1 MSAASQNLARRSVR
15 GRLAGHT
22 PGGRVAGY
30 AFLIA
35 LALVS
40 VGPLV
45 WMVLT
50 SLKPASAV
58 FNGPL
63 VPQHPQ
69 LNAYAYVI
77 GNLGIGSYF
86 LNSVIVTSI
95 TVIGVIVASSLAG
108 YAFAF
113 LPIPGKRV
121 VFGVLM
127 SALLIPAALFL
138 IPAFIELRTLGLLNT
153 QLGLALVHTGAGVPF
168 AIFLMRS
175 FFENIPTELR
185 DAARM
190 DGAREVTIFLRVAL
204 PLSLPGVA
212 TVAIFQVLFTWNDLM
227 LSNGLIQDRSIQ
239 TLQPALYTLVGE
251 HASNWPAL
259 TAALT
264 IAAAPVIIFFVA
276 VQRLFVAGLLAGSV
290 KG

>member
-1 MSAASQNLARRSVR
+1 MTASSSLGPRRTLARLQ
-15 GRLAGHT
+15 GRTAAG
-22 PGGRVAGY
+22 RAVGY
-30 AFLIA
+30 VFLVV

-40 VGPLV
+40 VGPLI

-50 SLKPASAV
+50 SLKPASEV
-58 FNGPL
+58 FSGPL
-63 VPQHPQ
+63 LPVHPQ
-69 LNAYAYVI
+69 LDAYGYVFSS
-77 GNLGIGSYF
+77 LGIGTYF
-86 LNSVIVTSI
+86 LNSVIVTGI
-95 TVIGVIVASSLAG
+95 TVIGVIIASSLAG

-113 LPIPGKRV
+113 LPIPGKRI

-138 IPAFIELRTLGLLNT
+138 IPAFIELRAIGLLNT
-153 QLGLALVHTGAGVPF
+153 QLGLTLVHTGAGVPF
-168 AIFLMRS
+168 AIFLMTS
-175 FFENIPTELR
+175 FFENIPLELR

-190 DGAREVTIFLRVAL
+190 DGAGEFTIFLRVAL

-264 IAAAPVIIFFVA
+264 IAAAPVVIFFVA

>member
-1 MSAASQNLARRSVR
+1 MTAVVTRARRR
-15 GRLAGHT
+15 GARRLSGQT

-30 AFLIA
+30 LFLVI

-63 VPQHPQ
+63 VPEHPQ
-69 LNAYAYVI
+69 LDAYGYVF
-77 GNLGIGSYF
+77 GNLGLGSYF
-86 LNSVIVTSI
+86 VNSVIVTSI
-95 TVIGVIVASSLAG
+95 TVAGVVLASSLAG

-113 LPIPGKRV
+113 LPIPGKRI
-121 VFGVLM
+121 VFACLM

-138 IPAFIELRTLGLLNT
+138 IPAFIELKNLGLLDT

-175 FFENIPTELR
+175 FFENIPPELR
-185 DAARM
+185 DAARI
-190 DGAREVTIFLRVAL
+190 DGANELTIFFRVAM
-204 PLSLPGVA
+204 PLTVPGLA
-212 TVAIFQVLFTWNDLM
+212 TVAIFQVLFTWNDLL
-227 LSNGLIQDRSIQ
+227 LSNGLIQDRAIQ

-264 IAAAPVIIFFVA
+264 IAAAPVVIFFVA
-276 VQRLFVAGLLAGSV
+276 VQRLFVAGLLTGSV

>member
-1 MSAASQNLARRSVR
+1 MTTLNVTGRSRRLEGQTPL
-15 GRLAGHT
+15 GRT
-22 PGGRVAGY
+22 IGY
-30 AFLIA
+30 LFLIIVA
-35 LALVS
+35 LLS
-40 VGPLV
+40 IGPLV
-45 WMVLT
+45 WMVFT
-50 SLKPASAV
+50 SLKPASDV
-58 FNGPL
+58 FSGPL
-63 VPQHPQ
+63 WPQHPQ
-69 LNAYAYVI
+69 LDAYFYVFRDLGL
-77 GNLGIGSYF
+77 GNYF
-86 LNSVIVTSI
+86 KNSLIVTSI
-95 TVIGVIVASSLAG
+95 TVVGVIVGSSLAG

-113 LPIPGKRV
+113 LPIPAKRV
-121 VFGVLM
+121 VFALLM

-138 IPAFIELRTLGLLNT
+138 IPAFIELKNFGLLDT
-153 QLGLALVHTGAGVPF
+153 QLGLALVHTGAGIPF
-168 AIFLMRS
+168 ATFLMRS
-175 FFENIPTELR
+175 FFENIPQELR

-190 DGAREVTIFLRVAL
+190 DGARELTIFWRVAL
-204 PLSLPGVA
+204 PLSLPGLA

-264 IAAAPVIIFFVA
+264 VAAAPVVIFFIA